1 MNQWHKAER
10 NLSDSPCKLRFRCGE
25 ELLGD
30 FDFIGAITMSSF
42 GASSCPSCGAENIPS
57 NPQSLLPFPIDFPAA
72 FPHYFSHND
81 ALSELDTEGFKQNV
95 ITPATANLSAVTSE
109 AARLRST
116 LAALEREEARLR
128 SALDGYHLRISAF
141 RRFPPEVLAEI
152 FHWCSISSSNML
164 STKKGRLWV
173 VGQRRAASQASSGAS
188 HTPDSFPA
196 PAAPPICPPWL
207 RELMGV
213 SHRWHNLYLS
223 CSLAILDDL
232 GAIYGRLDSLQSLT
246 LRLNSDY
253 ASAAAH
259 RQIDLETHVFR
270 AFEVAPHLREAELDQ
285 ACCNIALPLGQLK
298 SVKHAW
304 FIADNSDFR
313 HSSLTRLH
321 SLAHC
326 SSLVELRLVTRIEDV
341 APPTAMPPAM
351 MIRLDSLCTLHLSD
365 YHILDSIDCRN
376 LEVLRFA
383 LRRSD
388 GYGDPDTPYFDAAA
402 ALTAVLGLLARCYC
416 DIKVFAIP
424 EIQVDS
430 VERFLDVL
438 RAVPFLDTLE
448 LDYFRWCAVDAVYKS
463 FDEGLQKI
471 IPELDYSV
479 DDPIIPRLRALS
491 ITIDNLSNQDDGCR
505 AYFIDEQFYNLVSTR
520 MRIMALLRDTERGT
534 REVGGRG
541 LDHVKIDIR
550 LPMKL
555 DSTLVVGMRWLK
567 RYGFDMSI
575 VTRTARPGFPLPVA
589 DARDSSR
596 LIHV

>member
-1 MNQWHKAER
+1 
-10 NLSDSPCKLRFRCGE
+10 
-25 ELLGD
+25 
-30 FDFIGAITMSSF
+30 MSSF
-42 GASSCPSCGAENIPS
+42 GPSSCPSCGAENIPS
-57 NPQSLLPFPIDFPAA
+57 NSQSLLPFPVDFSAT
-72 FPHYFSHND
+72 FPHYFTHND

-152 FHWCSISSSNML
+152 FHWCSISSSNLL

-173 VGQRRAASQASSGAS
+173 VGQVCSRWRQIVMSQPALWTFISVDNSLGDVDSAELMKRAISLSAELPLKL
-188 HTPDSFPA
+188 HLELPLPPDSFPA

-207 RELMGV
+207 RQLMDV
-213 SHRWHNLYLS
+213 SHRWHDLYLS

-232 GAIYGRLDSLQSLT
+232 VPIHGRLDSLQSLT

-270 AFEVAPHLREAELDQ
+270 AFEVAPLLREAELDQ

-383 LRRSD
+383 LRRAD

-424 EIQVDS
+424 EIQADS
-430 VERFLDVL
+430 VEPFLDVL
-438 RAVPFLDTLE
+438 RAIPFLDTLE
-448 LDYFRWCAVDAVYKS
+448 LDYFRWCALDAVYKS

-479 DDPIIPRLRALS
+479 DDPLIPA
-491 ITIDNLSNQDDGCR
+491 
-505 AYFIDEQFYNLVSTR
+505 FV
-520 MRIMALLRDTERGT
+520 
-534 REVGGRG
+534 
-541 LDHVKIDIR
+541 H
-550 LPMKL
+550 
-555 DSTLVVGMRWLK
+555 
-567 RYGFDMSI
+567 
-575 VTRTARPGFPLPVA
+575 
-589 DARDSSR
+589 SR
-596 LIHV
+596 